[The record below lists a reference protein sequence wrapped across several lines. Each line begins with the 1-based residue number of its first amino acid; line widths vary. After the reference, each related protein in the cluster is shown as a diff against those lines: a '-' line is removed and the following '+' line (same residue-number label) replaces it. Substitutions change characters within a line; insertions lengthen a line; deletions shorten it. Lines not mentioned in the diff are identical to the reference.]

1 MRTLMIAG
9 AFAALGGGAAL
20 AQDLFCTDCAVE
32 KVAACGGFLE
42 GLNVDAE
49 GTVWAVDLFGNRILS
64 IDPATGEC
72 TERGPGGGRPNGAKF
87 AADGTLILADAEGLM
102 RFDPADGS
110 VVSMGV
116 AYEGSPIPDLNDLV
130 IAADGGIYFTAPT
143 GSDFDTPIG
152 RAFYVAP
159 GSQDAEL
166 VADGMAF
173 PNGIGLSPDGLRVYL
188 AEFAKAQILVL
199 PAQGAG
205 GMGTSYIYART
216 TGGIGP
222 DGMTVAPDGTLY
234 QAVFQAGKVSVFSP
248 RGEPLGDIVL
258 PEGAG
263 TMTTNVAVH
272 DGVVYIVEGQL
283 GEIWKMALPD

>member
-1 MRTLMIAG
+1 MRAAMIV
-9 AFAALGGGAAL
+9 GAAL
-20 AQDLFCTDCAVE
+20 ALGSGAAAAQTPYCADCAVE
-32 KVAACGGFLE
+32 KVATCGGFLE

-49 GTVWAVDLFGNRILS
+49 GTLWAVDLFGNRILS
-64 IDPATGEC
+64 VDPETGEC
-72 TERGPGGGRPNGAKF
+72 MERGPGGGRPNGAKF

-110 VVSMGV
+110 VTSLGV
-116 AYEGSPIPDLNDLV
+116 TYEGAPIPELNDLV
-130 IAADGGIYFTAPT
+130 IDGEGGIYFTAPS
-143 GSDFDTPIG
+143 GSDLDTPVG
-152 RAFYVAP
+152 RVFYVAP
-159 GSQDAEL
+159 GSQSAEL
-166 VADGMAF
+166 VLDGLAF
-173 PNGIGLSPDGLRVYL
+173 PNGIGLAPDGQRLF
-188 AEFAKAQILVL
+188 AGEFAKAQILVL
-199 PAQGAG
+199 PTQGAG
-205 GMGTSYIYART
+205 GMRTSYVYART

-222 DGMTVAPDGTLY
+222 DGMAVGRDGTLY

-248 RGEPLGDIVL
+248 RGEPLGDIIL